1 MNNFDVIVIDQNK
14 ATVIEHNRK
23 KLSRN
28 ILTKYEKTTLIG
40 VRVEQLSYGCVSTL
54 TNEQKKDCQNIRE
67 MAESELKLGVIPL
80 MLCRHLPNKTEEY
93 WKIKDLIIV

>member
-1 MNNFDVIVIDQNK
+1 MNNFDIIDQNK
-14 ATVIEHNRK
+14 PIIIEHNRE

-40 VRVEQLSYGCVSTL
+40 VRLEQLSYGSVSTL
-54 TNEQKKDCQNIRE
+54 TSEQKKECANIRE
-67 MAESELKLGVIPL
+67 MAELELKLGVIPL

>member
-1 MNNFDVIVIDQNK
+1 MNSFDIIDQDK
-14 ATVIEHNRK
+14 TIIEHNRK

-40 VRVEQLSYGCVSTL
+40 VRLEQLSYGSPSTL
-54 TNEQKKDCQNIRE
+54 TDEQKKECKSIKE
-67 MAESELKLGVIPL
+67 MAELELKLAVIPL

-93 WKIKDLIIV
+93 WKISDLIIP